1 MIGNLVAFL
10 LGAAS
15 YYAGYKLYVKRRPE
29 GSPWRPD
36 VRRWWGQNEDLI
48 EVEARRTEEIS
59 RRDFEKA
66 NGAYERSPVVK
77 RIEDY
82 STPADQG
89 QRDTPPHKEGDRPSV
104 TLRQPGEGSEG
115 RDAATSDRYRT
126 ALVLD
131 EDVPADWGEM
141 RNADLVIRYF
151 RDEAHVIKDRYGER
165 RFVSMLEAEALLAR
179 CDAIVHRGKE

>member
-1 MIGNLVAFL
+1 VIGHLVAFC

-59 RRDFEKA
+59 RRDFEAAQK
-66 NGAYERSPVVK
+66 SPLVK
-77 RIEDY
+77 RVEDY

-89 QRDTPPHKEGDRPSV
+89 QRDTPPHEEGDRPSV

-115 RDAATSDRYRT
+115 RDAATSDRYRI

-131 EDVPADWGEM
+131 EDVKPDWNDV
-141 RNADLVIRYF
+141 RDADLVIRYF
-151 RDEAHVIKDRYGER
+151 RDRARVVKDRYGTER
-165 RFVSMLEAEALLAR
+165 WVDMVRAEALVAR
-179 CDAIVHRGKE
+179 SDVVLHRGEA